1 MASRIKNFVKL
12 AKSLPYSNRRLIN
25 LYTTECIPHFSLV
38 LLVYS
43 SLEKQKKEK
52 HFVIC
57 FPVIIK
63 LTWNVKNHKWLSMIS
78 NIKLFNRSELR
89 ERERESHTNEA
100 MGQDASVG
108 KKEQDKPII
117 LLDAQ
122 KSKRPI
128 GLASL

>member
-1 MASRIKNFVKL
+1 
-12 AKSLPYSNRRLIN
+12 
-25 LYTTECIPHFSLV
+25 
-38 LLVYS
+38 
-43 SLEKQKKEK
+43 
-52 HFVIC
+52 
-57 FPVIIK
+57 
-63 LTWNVKNHKWLSMIS
+63 MIS

>member
-1 MASRIKNFVKL
+1 
-12 AKSLPYSNRRLIN
+12 
-25 LYTTECIPHFSLV
+25 
-38 LLVYS
+38 
-43 SLEKQKKEK
+43 
-52 HFVIC
+52 
-57 FPVIIK
+57 
-63 LTWNVKNHKWLSMIS
+63 MIS
-78 NIKLFNRSELR
+78 NIKLFNRSR

>member
-1 MASRIKNFVKL
+1 MHSPFFSSLTRIFFTGK
-12 AKSLPYSNRRLIN
+12 AKERKTLCDLLPSNNQIN
-25 LYTTECIPHFSLV
+25 LEC
-38 LLVYS
+38 
-43 SLEKQKKEK
+43 KESQVIKYDLK
-52 HFVIC
+52 HQ
-57 FPVIIK
+57 IIQ
-63 LTWNVKNHKWLSMIS
+63 SFGI
-78 NIKLFNRSELR
+78 ER